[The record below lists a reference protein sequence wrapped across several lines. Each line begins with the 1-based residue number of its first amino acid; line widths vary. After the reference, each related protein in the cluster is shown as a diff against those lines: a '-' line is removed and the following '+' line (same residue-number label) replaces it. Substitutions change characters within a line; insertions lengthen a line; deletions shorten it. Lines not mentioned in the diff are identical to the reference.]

1 MTVSKPPQ
9 TPDSSRVSA
18 AQALATRSR
27 KILHYLKNRRLT
39 PDDRRQIAGVQVFAS
54 TKYNEK
60 LIRGALQRWL
70 RACQRMAGQT
80 DKARRDLAKLLSR
93 GRIESI
99 R

>member
-1 MTVSKPPQ
+1 MSKPPQ

-27 KILHYLKNRRLT
+27 KILYYLKNRRLT
-39 PDDRRQIAGVQVFAS
+39 SDDRRQIAGVQVFAS
-54 TKYNEK
+54 ATYNEK

-70 RACQRMAGQT
+70 RACQRMAGQA
-80 DKARRDLAKLLSR
+80 DKARSDLAKLLSR